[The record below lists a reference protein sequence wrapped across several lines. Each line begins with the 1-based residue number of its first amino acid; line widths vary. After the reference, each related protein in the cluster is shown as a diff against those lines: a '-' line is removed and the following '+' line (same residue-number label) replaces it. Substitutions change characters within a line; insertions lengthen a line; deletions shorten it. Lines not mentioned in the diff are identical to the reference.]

1 MGWGALEFGS
11 LCVIIF
17 WLIDNIADRIIG
29 KLDSIYNELQEI
41 NSKLEGLSDITQAIH
56 EIRSN

>member
-1 MGWGALEFGS
+1 MGWGALAFGS